1 MKTNK
6 LIDEVGY
13 MLTNETKADKR
24 LNPIDKNV
32 LALLQFFGDVKIL
45 KYNKG
50 GWFPVSIKSNPK
62 LKSMTLEDVLTDAGA
77 TATYTTIFR
86 SIRKLVSLGYIEYKT
101 GYWNYN
107 TFKGQLPYFH
117 ILKGT
122 NQHLID
128 NSSCFEDANN
138 TISASNE
145 DIATAIYSNESQN
158 DGKDNVTNTNTMNS
172 NDIATAIYNDI
183 ESKNAEN
190 NLTTSIIESCSDIA
204 ITKEMEK
211 DINNN
216 LELEVYT
223 LSEGT
228 NIAPDP
234 ENDFDMFDFLADAT
248 DTGEADTYTYTND
261 ETEQYAYK
269 MAQDTMNNTPMAT
282 TATPTPTPKP
292 NKKRYWESWKAFKVA
307 MPTLPKDKAKEH
319 FDTYYTK
326 LGVLYTG
333 DELAKHRQGIT
344 EDYER
349 IMNKANNN
357 NSNYTNGSKF
367 QLPDDMRIDIMPL
380 RAMGYTNREILATY
394 SQMAGENIRL
404 ADELPNRK
412 NYVPQYVRYYFNE
425 MRQIIATMISDGYTD
440 ADLTDIAKSYWV
452 DSVLE
457 RYQPENFK

>member
-1 MKTNK
+1 MRKTK
-6 LIDEVGY
+6 DTTDFSVLCPASLRGY
-13 MLTNETKADKR
+13 KKQQ
-24 LNPIDKNV
+24 KN
-32 LALLQFFGDVKIL
+32 L
-45 KYNKG
+45 
-50 GWFPVSIKSNPK
+50 
-62 LKSMTLEDVLTDAGA
+62 
-77 TATYTTIFR
+77 
-86 SIRKLVSLGYIEYKT
+86 LGYFMYRYS
-101 GYWNYN
+101 GYSR
-107 TFKGQLPYFH
+107 QR
-117 ILKGT
+117 
-122 NQHLID
+122 
-128 NSSCFEDANN
+128 
-138 TISASNE
+138 
-145 DIATAIYSNESQN
+145 
-158 DGKDNVTNTNTMNS
+158 
-172 NDIATAIYNDI
+172 
-183 ESKNAEN
+183 AEN
-190 NLTTSIIESCSDIA
+190 NDWYYMSNTDMLKATGIASKTTLYVYIRQFIADGVIEMQTGDRTHANLYRLTEPYRDSRFNYVPPVEGENLRPKCTTLENTQSVLPKCTTQQTEIEETGRKSVLPIENRAKCTVD
-204 ITKEMEK
+204 TDTDTDTEKEKSSVMG
-211 DINNN
+211 
-216 LELEVYT
+216 VYT
-223 LSEGT
+223 LTEGT

-234 ENDFDMFDFLADAT
+234 ENDFDTFDFLADAT

-261 ETEQYAYK
+261 ETEQYAYQ
-269 MAQDTMNNTPMAT
+269 MAQDTMNNTPTET

-344 EDYER
+344 DDYER

-425 MRQIIATMISDGYTD
+425 MRQIIAPMISDGYTD
-440 ADLTDIAKSYWV
+440 ADLTDIAKSYF

>member
-1 MKTNK
+1 MNANEQTQNNRNGLCIPYDLAADQSLSWAEKALYSIYHYFTFY
-6 LIDEVGY
+6 GAMHCCRY
-13 MLTNETKADKR
+13 TNEAIAERVGFKKR
-24 LNPIDKNV
+24 W
-32 LALLQFFGDVKIL
+32 LQV
-45 KYNKG
+45 
-50 GWFPVSIKSNPK
+50 IK
-62 LKSMTLEDVLTDAGA
+62 KSLTDKGLIKVSGIAVTALKRFEGMQDYAPISDNTEGVHDCASRGA
-77 TATYTTIFR
+77 EVCTHN
-86 SIRKLVSLGYIEYKT
+86 KNK
-101 GYWNYN
+101 
-107 TFKGQLPYFH
+107 K
-117 ILKGT
+117 
-122 NQHLID
+122 
-128 NSSCFEDANN
+128 
-138 TISASNE
+138 
-145 DIATAIYSNESQN
+145 
-158 DGKDNVTNTNTMNS
+158 
-172 NDIATAIYNDI
+172 DI
-183 ESKNAEN
+183 EIS
-190 NLTTSIIESCSDIA
+190 SVG
-204 ITKEMEK
+204 
-211 DINNN
+211 
-216 LELEVYT
+216 VYT

-228 NIAPDP
+228 NIAP

-248 DTGEADTYTYTND
+248 DTGEADTYTND
-261 ETEQYAYK
+261 ETEQYAYQ
-269 MAQDTMNNTPMAT
+269 MAQETINTTPTET

-425 MRQIIATMISDGYTD
+425 MRQIIASMISDGYTD

>member
-1 MKTNK
+1 
-6 LIDEVGY
+6 
-13 MLTNETKADKR
+13 
-24 LNPIDKNV
+24 
-32 LALLQFFGDVKIL
+32 
-45 KYNKG
+45 
-50 GWFPVSIKSNPK
+50 
-62 LKSMTLEDVLTDAGA
+62 
-77 TATYTTIFR
+77 
-86 SIRKLVSLGYIEYKT
+86 
-101 GYWNYN
+101 
-107 TFKGQLPYFH
+107 
-117 ILKGT
+117 
-122 NQHLID
+122 
-128 NSSCFEDANN
+128 
-138 TISASNE
+138 
-145 DIATAIYSNESQN
+145 
-158 DGKDNVTNTNTMNS
+158 
-172 NDIATAIYNDI
+172 
-183 ESKNAEN
+183 
-190 NLTTSIIESCSDIA
+190 
-204 ITKEMEK
+204 
-211 DINNN
+211 
-216 LELEVYT
+216 
-223 LSEGT
+223 
-228 NIAPDP
+228 
-234 ENDFDMFDFLADAT
+234 MFDFLADAT
-248 DTGEADTYTYTND
+248 DTGEADTYTND
-261 ETEQYAYK
+261 ETEQYAYQ
-269 MAQDTMNNTPMAT
+269 MAQETINTTPTET

-425 MRQIIATMISDGYTD
+425 MRQIIASMISDGYTD